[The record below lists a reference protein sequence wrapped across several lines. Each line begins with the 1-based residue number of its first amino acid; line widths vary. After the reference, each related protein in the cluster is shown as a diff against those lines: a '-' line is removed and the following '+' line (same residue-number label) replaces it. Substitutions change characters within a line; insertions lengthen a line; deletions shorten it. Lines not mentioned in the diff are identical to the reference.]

1 MSCLLQLKKRVKK
14 LETHLG
20 NGCFTESVLYF
31 RFSFQ
36 NCMVFNKIKLQNIV
50 ICVKVAK
57 GFKKTQAKKNHVL
70 FQFKTKD
77 ISTCIK
83 AAKTECYEKHYNCV
97 CTRCGFHKPL
107 IHV

>member
-1 MSCLLQLKKRVKK
+1 MSCLLQLKKCVKK
-14 LETHLG
+14 METHLR
-20 NGCFTESVLYF
+20 NRCFTESVLYF
-31 RFSFQ
+31 RFSLQ
-36 NCMVFNKIKLQNIV
+36 NCIT
-50 ICVKVAK
+50 CVKVAK

-83 AAKTECYEKHYNCV
+83 AAKTECYEMHYNYCV